1 LHLQLLHVPE
11 LVGATLAVLETMN
24 GNVLIVEDQF
34 IEANHIQMV
43 LEKAGYTVIAIAHEV
58 RTALEIIDQQ
68 VPDLVLLDIYLKGKL
83 TGIDLARVLRK
94 RNIAFVYLSANSS
107 KEILDAAKSTQ
118 PYGFLVKPF
127 REKDILVTLD
137 IAHYLH
143 QQKAELS
150 KPQPPLNIPAN
161 TTLPAIV
168 GNSPVLLQVMEK
180 VRIAAPSDVSV
191 LILGESGTGKE
202 KIAESIHNLS
212 TRRKH
217 PFVRVNCAALPPALI
232 ESELFGHEK
241 GAFTGASER
250 RSGKFEMA
258 QKGTIFLDEI
268 GEMSLP
274 MQVKLLHVLQE
285 KQIDRIGGKTPVDLD
300 IRIIAATNRNLEKEV
315 AEGRFRL
322 DLYYRLNVFPVTLP
336 PLRERREDIMLLAA
350 HFVQVYA
357 KKFGKVVSGFSPAAS
372 TQLMSYDWPG
382 NIRELQHL
390 VERSVLMCPG
400 DTISSVSLTN
410 DRNLKISADEGTL
423 KVKSMEEVERD
434 HISQILLQCNGRIA
448 GTGGAAE
455 LLGLNVSTLN
465 SRMKKLGIVKGA
477 RFFAK

>member
-150 KPQPPLNIPAN
+150 KPQPPLN
-161 TTLPAIV
+161 LP
-168 GNSPVLLQVMEK
+168 S
-180 VRIAAPSDVSV
+180 
-191 LILGESGTGKE
+191 
-202 KIAESIHNLS
+202 
-212 TRRKH
+212 
-217 PFVRVNCAALPPALI
+217 
-232 ESELFGHEK
+232 
-241 GAFTGASER
+241 
-250 RSGKFEMA
+250 
-258 QKGTIFLDEI
+258 
-268 GEMSLP
+268 
-274 MQVKLLHVLQE
+274 
-285 KQIDRIGGKTPVDLD
+285 
-300 IRIIAATNRNLEKEV
+300 
-315 AEGRFRL
+315 
-322 DLYYRLNVFPVTLP
+322 
-336 PLRERREDIMLLAA
+336 
-350 HFVQVYA
+350 
-357 KKFGKVVSGFSPAAS
+357 
-372 TQLMSYDWPG
+372 
-382 NIRELQHL
+382 
-390 VERSVLMCPG
+390 
-400 DTISSVSLTN
+400 
-410 DRNLKISADEGTL
+410 
-423 KVKSMEEVERD
+423 
-434 HISQILLQCNGRIA
+434 
-448 GTGGAAE
+448 
-455 LLGLNVSTLN
+455 
-465 SRMKKLGIVKGA
+465 
-477 RFFAK
+477 

>member
-1 LHLQLLHVPE
+1 
-11 LVGATLAVLETMN
+11 MN

-107 KEILDAAKSTQ
+107 KEIQDAAKSTQ

-150 KPQPPLNIPAN
+150 KPQPPLNLPAN

-410 DRNLKISADEGTL
+410 DRKLKISADEGTL

>member
-58 RTALEIIDQQ
+58 RTALEIIGQQ

-150 KPQPPLNIPAN
+150 KPQPPLNLPAN

-410 DRNLKISADEGTL
+410 DRKLKISADEGTL

>member
-1 LHLQLLHVPE
+1 
-11 LVGATLAVLETMN
+11 
-24 GNVLIVEDQF
+24 
-34 IEANHIQMV
+34 

-336 PLRERREDIMLLAA
+336 PLRERR
-350 HFVQVYA
+350 
-357 KKFGKVVSGFSPAAS
+357 
-372 TQLMSYDWPG
+372 
-382 NIRELQHL
+382 
-390 VERSVLMCPG
+390 
-400 DTISSVSLTN
+400 
-410 DRNLKISADEGTL
+410 KISCCWRLILFRYML
-423 KVKSMEEVERD
+423 KNSGRWYPAFPL
-434 HISQILLQCNGRIA
+434 LLQRS
-448 GTGGAAE
+448 
-455 LLGLNVSTLN
+455 L
-465 SRMKKLGIVKGA
+465 
-477 RFFAK
+477 

>member
-1 LHLQLLHVPE
+1 MS
-11 LVGATLAVLETMN
+11 GK
-24 GNVLIVEDQF
+24 VLIVEDQF

-43 LEKAGYTVIAIAHEV
+43 LEKAGYTVIAIAHDV
-58 RTALEIIDQQ
+58 RSALEIVDKQL
-68 VPDLVLLDIYLKGKL
+68 PDLVLLDIYLKGNL

-107 KEILDAAKSTQ
+107 REILDAAKSTQ

-150 KPQPPLNIPAN
+150 KPQPPLKIPAHSE
-161 TTLPAIV
+161 LPAIV
-168 GNSPVLLQVMEK
+168 GNSPGLMEVMEK

-212 TRRKH
+212 ERRRQ
-217 PFVRVNCAALPPALI
+217 PFVRVNCAALPAALI

-250 RSGKFEMA
+250 RAGKFELA

-268 GEMSLP
+268 GELSLS
-274 MQVKLLHVLQE
+274 MQVKFLHVLQE
-285 KQIDRIGGKTPVDLD
+285 KQIDRIGGKSPIGLD

-322 DLYYRLNVFPVTLP
+322 DLYYRLNVFPIMLP
-336 PLRERREDIMLLAA
+336 PLRERKDDIMPLAV
-350 HFVQVYA
+350 HFVQQFA
-357 KKFGKVVSGFSPAAS
+357 AQFGKTVSGFSPS
-372 TQLMSYDWPG
+372 VSRELMGYHWPG

-390 VERSVLMCPG
+390 VERSVLMSSG
-400 DTISSVSLTN
+400 DTITN
-410 DRNLKISADEGTL
+410 VDLLNDHKREAPAGEAGS
-423 KVKSMEEVERD
+423 KVKSMEEMERD
-434 HISQILLQCNGRIA
+434 YIIQILQQCNGRISGA
-448 GTGGAAE
+448 GGAAE

-465 SRMKKLGIVKGA
+465 SRMKKLGIVKGP
-477 RFFAK
+477 RFFA

>member
-410 DRNLKISADEGTL
+410 DRKLKISADEGTL

>member
-1 LHLQLLHVPE
+1 
-11 LVGATLAVLETMN
+11 MN
-24 GNVLIVEDQF
+24 GKVLIVEDQY

-43 LEKAGYTVIAIAHEV
+43 LEKAGCTVIAIAHDV
-58 RTALEIIDQQ
+58 RSALEIIDGQI
-68 VPDLVLLDIYLKGKL
+68 PDLVLLDIYLKGNL

-143 QQKAELS
+143 QQKKELS
-150 KPQPPLNIPAN
+150 KPQPLLHIPAD
-161 TTLPAIV
+161 TQLPTII
-168 GNSPVLLQVMEK
+168 GNSPAISEVMDK
-180 VRIAAPSDVSV
+180 VHIAAPSDVSV

-212 TRRKH
+212 YRRKQ
-217 PFVRVNCAALPPALI
+217 PFVRVNCAALPASLI

-268 GEMSLP
+268 GEMSLS

-285 KQIDRIGGKTPVDLD
+285 KQIDRIGGKTPIDLD

-322 DLYYRLNVFPVTLP
+322 DLYYRLNVFPITLP
-336 PLRERREDIMLLAA
+336 PLRERREDIMPLAVY
-350 HFVQVYA
+350 FVRMFA
-357 KKFGKVVSGFSPAAS
+357 TKFGKIVSGFSPS
-372 TQLMSYDWPG
+372 VSKQLVDYDWPG

-390 VERSVLMCPG
+390 VERSVLMSPG
-400 DTISSVSLTN
+400 DIITTINLQN
-410 DRNLKISADEGTL
+410 DSKLEVPRTEANS

-434 HISQILLQCNGRIA
+434 YIVQILQQCNGRIA
-448 GTGGAAE
+448 GPGGAAE
-455 LLGLNVSTLN
+455 LLALNVSTLN
-465 SRMKKLGIVKGA
+465 SRMKKLGIIKGS
-477 RFFAK
+477 RFFV

>member
-1 LHLQLLHVPE
+1 
-11 LVGATLAVLETMN
+11 MN
-24 GNVLIVEDQF
+24 GKVLIVEDQF

-43 LEKAGYTVIAIAHEV
+43 LEKAGFAVIAIAHDV
-58 RTALEIIDQQ
+58 RSALEIIDRQT
-68 VPDLVLLDIYLKGKL
+68 PDLVLLDIYLKGNL
-83 TGIDLARVLRK
+83 TGIDLARILRN
-94 RNIAFVYLSANSS
+94 RDIAFVYLSANSS

-137 IAHYLH
+137 IAQYLH
-143 QQKAELS
+143 QQKAELA
-150 KPQPPLNIPAN
+150 KPQPPSNVPADIP
-161 TTLPAIV
+161 LPAIV
-168 GNSPVLLQVMEK
+168 GNSPGLLQVLEK

-212 TRRKH
+212 GRRKH
-217 PFVRVNCAALPPALI
+217 PLIRVNCAALPPALI

-268 GEMSLP
+268 GEMSLS

-285 KQIDRIGGKTPVDLD
+285 KQIDRIGGKSPIDLD

-322 DLYYRLNVFPVTLP
+322 DLYYRLNVFPITLP
-336 PLRERREDIMLLAA
+336 PLRERKEDIMPLAA
-350 HFVQVYA
+350 HFVQLFA
-357 KKFGKVVSGFSPAAS
+357 ARFGKTVTGFSTS
-372 TQLMSYDWPG
+372 VSKQLLNYDWPG

-390 VERSVLMCPG
+390 IERSVLMCQG
-400 DTISSVSLTN
+400 DTITSVSLLSDGILDSTPG
-410 DRNLKISADEGTL
+410 ADTS

-434 HISQILLQCNGRIA
+434 YIIQILLQCDGRVA
-448 GTGGAAE
+448 GAGGAAE

-465 SRMKKLGIVKGA
+465 SRMKKLGIVKSHK
-477 RFFAK
+477 FFA

>member
-1 LHLQLLHVPE
+1 
-11 LVGATLAVLETMN
+11 MN
-24 GNVLIVEDQF
+24 GKVLIVEDQF

-43 LEKAGYTVIAIAHEV
+43 LEKAGFTVIAIAHDI
-58 RTALEIIDQQ
+58 RSALEIIDQQ
-68 VPDLVLLDIYLKGKL
+68 TPDLVLLDIYLKGNL
-83 TGIDLARVLRK
+83 TGIDLARILRK
-94 RNIAFVYLSANSS
+94 QNIAFVYLSANSS

-137 IAHYLH
+137 IAQYLH
-143 QQKAELS
+143 QQKTELA

-161 TTLPAIV
+161 TPLPTIV
-168 GNSPVLLQVMEK
+168 GNSPGLLQVMEK
-180 VRIAAPSDVSV
+180 VRIASPSDVSV

-212 TRRKH
+212 ERRKH

-250 RSGKFEMA
+250 RPGKFEMA

-268 GEMSLP
+268 GEMSLS

-285 KQIDRIGGKTPVDLD
+285 KQVDRIGGKSPINLN

-322 DLYYRLNVFPVTLP
+322 DLYYRLNVFPITLP
-336 PLRERREDIMLLAA
+336 PLRERKEDIMPLAV
-350 HFVQVYA
+350 HFVRIFA
-357 KKFGKVVSGFSPAAS
+357 ARFGKTVSGFSPS
-372 TQLMSYDWPG
+372 VSKQLLNYNWPG

-390 VERSVLMCPG
+390 VERSVLMCQG
-400 DTISSVSLTN
+400 DTITSISLLNDSQPDAASDAGSS
-410 DRNLKISADEGTL
+410 RI
-423 KVKSMEEVERD
+423 KSMEEVEREY
-434 HISQILLQCNGRIA
+434 IIQVLLQCDGRVA

-465 SRMKKLGIVKGA
+465 SRMKKLGIVKSHK
-477 RFFAK
+477 FFA